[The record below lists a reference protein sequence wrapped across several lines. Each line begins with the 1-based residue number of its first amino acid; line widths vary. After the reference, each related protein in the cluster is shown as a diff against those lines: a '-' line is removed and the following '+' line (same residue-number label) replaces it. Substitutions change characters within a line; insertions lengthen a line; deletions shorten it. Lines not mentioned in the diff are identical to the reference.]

1 MRNNADLACIAMP
14 EKYRRLGDFASYYNG
29 TKTAPVLTIFI
40 GGNHEASNYLHELY
54 APLFGELVDDRF
66 YGGWVAP
73 NIYYLGASGA
83 VNYRGVTIAGLS
95 GIYKRYHYNQ
105 GHHERLP
112 YTEDTKRSIYHIREF
127 DVHKL
132 SLIPSPTIFMS
143 HDWPT
148 GIHRYGDAGG
158 LLARK
163 PHFRDDIERGELGS
177 PPAEMLLKKLRPKY
191 WFSAHLHVKFA
202 AFVEHGAAVET
213 EYEGEIV
220 LEDSEE
226 ETTQTEEGKSPGKRV
241 VSPSAEDSEAKRRR
255 QEGDGAGAGVDG
267 EKRTTR
273 FLALD
278 KCLPHRDFLQILD
291 VEMELQESSNDTF
304 SYDPRWLAITKT
316 FHPYLSTTFKQNELP
331 SDEDLETYFSQI
343 FLS

>member
-1 MRNNADLACIAMP
+1 MP

-54 APLFGELVDDRF
+54 AVFCWGVVDDRF

-73 NIYYLGASGA
+73 NIYYLGASGV
-83 VNYRGVTIAGLS
+83 VNFRGVTIAGLS
-95 GIYKRYHYNQ
+95 GIYKRYHYHQ

-148 GIHRYGDAGG
+148 GIHRYGDAAG

-163 PHFRDDIERGELGS
+163 PHFREDIERGELGS

-202 AFVEHGAAVET
+202 AFVDHSVAEAED
-213 EYEGEIV
+213 EGEIV
-220 LEDSEE
+220 LEDSEQ
-226 ETTQTEEGKSPGKRV
+226 ETSQTERKSPGKRV

-255 QEGDGAGAGVDG
+255 QEGESDVGVGGGSGGA
-267 EKRTTR
+267 EIQTTR

-291 VEMELQESSNDTF
+291 IEMKSPASSNDTF
-304 SYDPRWLAITKT
+304 SYDPQWLAITKT
-316 FHPYLSTTFKQNELP
+316 LHPYLSTTFKQNDFP
-331 SDEDLETYFSQI
+331 SDEDLQTYPRY
-343 FLS
+343 LSALILV